1 MVVGLIFHPYAIS
14 NSGLKRSENE
24 SAIFE
29 RTENL
34 RVSSPFFISR
44 RQNYTLEPM
53 THLPIELPA
62 LLPSSIKQN
71 HVISAILVDRL
82 L

>member
-1 MVVGLIFHPYAIS
+1 MVVGLIFHRYASS

-24 SAIFE
+24 SATFE

-34 RVSSPFFISR
+34 RVSSPFISR

-53 THLPIELPA
+53 THLPIELPV

-71 HVISAILVDRL
+71 HVISAILVVRL